1 MTIESERERAADRVI
16 AVLPLF
22 HHAILHPT
30 GAQGGRLAMEYRVLR
45 LLSQH
50 GELRMSGISR
60 CLLIS
65 KPYLTAIVDAL
76 IAAGHVERRREAA
89 DRRVVRIALTES
101 GKRHLEQGVAHLRQ
115 RLLVRLQTL
124 DEAEIILLS
133 GSLDNLARVLARVG
147 EDRER
152 PS

>member
-1 MTIESERERAADRVI
+1 MTIESARERAADRVI

-22 HHAILHPT
+22 HRAILHPA
-30 GAQGGRLAMEYRVLR
+30 GAQSGRQAMEYRVLR

-76 IAAGHVERRREAA
+76 IADGHVERRRDPA

-101 GKRHLEQGVAHLRQ
+101 GGRHLEEGVARLRR
-115 RLLVRLQTL
+115 RLLARLEAL
-124 DEAEIILLS
+124 DEAEVVLLS
-133 GSLDNLARVLARVG
+133 GSLENLARVLARVDDEG
-147 EDRER
+147 ER